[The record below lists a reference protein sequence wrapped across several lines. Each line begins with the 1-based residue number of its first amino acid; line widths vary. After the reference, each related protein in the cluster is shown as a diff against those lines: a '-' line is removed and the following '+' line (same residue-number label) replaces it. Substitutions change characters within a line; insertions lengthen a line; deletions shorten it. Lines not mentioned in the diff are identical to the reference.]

1 MIKRFIYSLLVLLT
15 VTFSSC
21 KKFNEDYHRVRF
33 HIEFINGCEAGFS
46 NFIEVD
52 CKPDYSNDE
61 PVLPLSVIEPGYEWD
76 YEFWQLKD
84 GDEVKFSVLP
94 QQGYRFI
101 MSVYVDEELVSY
113 REVQGVYGGY
123 YGTVVLDQG
132 GINNADEDN
141 MGIIEFIYYE

>member
-113 REVQGVYGGY
+113 REF
-123 YGTVVLDQG
+123 LN
-132 GINNADEDN
+132 GI
-141 MGIIEFIYYE
+141 